1 MGDKCIP
8 WLDHPSHS
16 SGFDFYNHN
25 HCRNLRNPPNRKLDR
40 QLNGGMEGVWC
51 FTGKGDTTW
60 DYCGVPQCD
69 KVEKSPVGGP
79 VEGPVYGPW
88 KDMNTTIAEN
98 EDYQIIVT
106 ACITLFIVNSFLL
119 IIIFTITV
127 SWCRDKGDIKKEEN
141 ELESL

>member
-8 WLDHPSHS
+8 WLDHPSLNDFS
-16 SGFDFYNHN
+16 FYNHN
-25 HCRNLRNPPNRKLDR
+25 HCRNPNRKR
-40 QLNGGMEGVWC
+40 LNGGMEGVWC

-60 DYCGVPQCD
+60 DYCGVPKCD
-69 KVEKSPVGGP
+69 KVEKGQ
-79 VEGPVYGPW
+79 VEGPV
-88 KDMNTTIAEN
+88 DRNTTIAEN

-106 ACITLFIVNSFLL
+106 ACITLFIVNFFLL